1 MRKLLFSWVWG
12 NAAVALAQVLS
23 VTPAFPT
30 QNDTVTIV
38 YDATQGNAA
47 LVGTSPVYAH
57 AGLITSTSTSPA
69 NWQFV
74 QGTWGQ
80 PTPKVL
86 MTSLGNNKHRIKYH
100 IPTFY
105 GFPTGA
111 QVQQLAFVF
120 RNAGGTV
127 VGRSADGTDIYYP
140 IYPAN
145 SGLLAAFF
153 APSGPQIANPGDTLR
168 LVAASN
174 QSATL
179 KIYDN
184 GVLKTTVANATAL
197 NYDLVVT
204 SAGAHT
210 VVLEAAS
217 GTSTV
222 YDTIR
227 YTGNPIQLVAAV
239 PSGWLD
245 GANYLNDSTV
255 GLVLR
260 APNKQFA
267 YVLGDFNDFLP
278 ETGYFMNKS
287 PDGERFWLAVPVTA
301 GQKYAYQ
308 YWIDGN
314 LKVADPF
321 AELILDPNSD
331 GSIPAATWPG
341 LHPYPAGK
349 TTGFCALLR
358 PGAPEYTWK
367 NTAFTPPGK
376 ADLLIYELLIRDFT
390 TARNYQS
397 LIDTLGYL
405 QRLGINAIELM
416 PNSEFENNESW
427 GYNPS
432 FHMALDK
439 YYGTPEKFKEFVDSC
454 HSKGIAVIA
463 DMVFNH
469 AFGQSPLVNMY
480 WDAANSRPAANS
492 PWFNPVCPHP
502 PYCWGFDFN
511 HEKQATKDFVDRVT
525 TFWLQEY
532 RIDGIRF
539 DYTKGFLNGNAG
551 NSAVRQAI
559 IKRIGDTIWS
569 VNPNAHVIL
578 EHWADNG
585 EEKALAD
592 YGFML
597 WGNSTYNFHQA
608 GQGNAQSNF
617 SWAYHGARGWSQPA
631 LVSYPESH
639 DEERLMYEVLTYG
652 NTANA
657 NHNPKQLATG
667 LRRAEGV
674 ILFAYLI
681 PGPRMIWM
689 FGELGY
695 DVSINVPCR
704 VCNKPLRWNYYQVPE
719 RRRLYDVTSAVFHL
733 RRAHPA
739 TFRDGQFTYSLSG
752 ATKRMVFNS
761 SGMDAVVL
769 GNFGVTTQS
778 IIPAFPGAG
787 TWYEYFSGD
796 TLTVTDVNASLSLAP
811 GAYRVYTSA
820 KLAQPQ
826 VALDVEELPSTPA
839 SRVYPNPASDG
850 FWLERP
856 AAAGHVELVD
866 AQGRILRRWDRSAA
880 ELEYLDLGGMPAGWY
895 VVQVHDVLGSERH
908 TLQIQY

>member
-1 MRKLLFSWVWG
+1 MKNVF
-12 NAAVALAQVLS
+12 VALIVAISVPLGAQILS

-30 QNDTVTIV
+30 QNDTVTVV

-47 LVGTSPVYAH
+47 LTGVSPVYAH
-57 AGLITSTSTSPA
+57 AGLITSASTSPT

-80 PTPKVL
+80 PTAKVL
-86 MTSLGNNKHRIKYH
+86 MTNLGNNKHQIKYH

-105 GFPTGA
+105 GFPGGT

-120 RNAGGTV
+120 RNAAGTV

-153 APSGPQIANPGDTLR
+153 APSGPQIANPGDTLK
-168 LVAASN
+168 LVAAAN
-174 QSATL
+174 QSAVL

-184 GVLKTTVANATAL
+184 GVLKTTVSNTASL
-197 NYDLVVT
+197 NYNLIAT
-204 SAGAHT
+204 TPGAHT
-210 VVLEAAS
+210 VVLEAVS
-217 GTSTV
+217 GTSTA
-222 YDTIR
+222 YDTIH
-227 YTGNPIQLVAAV
+227 YTGNPIQMVAPV
-239 PSGWLD
+239 PQGWLD

-260 APNKQFA
+260 APFKEFV
-267 YVLGDFNDFLP
+267 YVLGDFNNFLP
-278 ETGYFMNKS
+278 STSYFMNKS
-287 PDGERFWLAVPVTA
+287 TDGERFWLTIPVAA
-301 GQKYAYQ
+301 GQQYAYQ
-308 YWIDGN
+308 YWIDGAI
-314 LKVADPF
+314 KVADPL

-331 GSIPAATWPG
+331 GGIPAGTWPG
-341 LHPYPAGK
+341 LHPYPTGK

-358 PGAPEYTWK
+358 PGAPEYAWK
-367 NTAFTPPGK
+367 NSSFTPPGK
-376 ADLLIYELLIRDFT
+376 ADLIIYELLVRDFIA
-390 TARNYQS
+390 ARNYQA

-416 PNSEFENNESW
+416 PNNEFENNESW

-463 DMVFNH
+463 DMVLNH
-469 AFGQSPLVNMY
+469 AFGQNPMVNMY
-480 WDAANSRPAANS
+480 WDQVNSRPASNS
-492 PWFNPVCPHP
+492 PWFNAVCPHP
-502 PYCWGFDFN
+502 PYCWGYDFN
-511 HEKQATKDFVDRVT
+511 HEKQATKDYVDRVT

-539 DYTKGFLNGNAG
+539 DYTKGFMNGSAG
-551 NSAVRQAI
+551 ASAVRQAI

-569 VNPNAHVIL
+569 INPNAHLIL
-578 EHWADNG
+578 EHWADNS

-617 SWAYHGARGWSQPA
+617 SWAYHGARGWTKPG

-652 NTANA
+652 STANP
-657 NHNPKQLATG
+657 NHNPRQLATG
-667 LRRAEGV
+667 LRRAEAV
-674 ILFAYLI
+674 NLFAYLI

-695 DVSINVPCR
+695 DVSINNPCR
-704 VCNKPLRWNYYQVPE
+704 VCNKPIRWNYYQVPE
-719 RRRLYDVTSAVFHL
+719 RRRLYDVTSAIFNL

-739 TFRDGQFTYSLSG
+739 TFRDGQFTYSFSG
-752 ATKRMVFNS
+752 NTKRMVFNS

-769 GNFGVTTQS
+769 GNFAVTTQS
-778 IIPAFPGAG
+778 IIPAFPSAG
-787 TWYEYFSGD
+787 TWYDYFSGD
-796 TLTVTDVNASLSLAP
+796 SITVLDVNASISLAP
-811 GAYRVYTSA
+811 GAYRVYTSV

-826 VALDVEELPSTPA
+826 IALDVAELPTASA
-839 SRVYPNPASDG
+839 SRVYPNPAANG
-850 FWLERP
+850 FWFES
-856 AAAGHVELVD
+856 AGPGGRLTLVD
-866 AQGRILRRWDRSAA
+866 AQGRVVRTWDRSGLSQ
-880 ELEYLDLGGMPAGWY
+880 EFYDLGSVPAGWY
-895 VVQVHDVLGSERH
+895 VVVLERDGVLERH
-908 TLQIQY
+908 ALQIQP

>member
-1 MRKLLFSWVWG
+1 MKNVF
-12 NAAVALAQVLS
+12 VALFAAICVPVSAQILS

-30 QNDTVTIV
+30 QNDTVTVV

-47 LVGTSPVYAH
+47 LTGVSPVYAH
-57 AGLITSTSTSPA
+57 AGLITSASTSLT

-80 PTPKVL
+80 PTAKVL
-86 MTSLGNNKHRIKYH
+86 MTNLGNNKHQIKYH

-105 GFPTGA
+105 GFPGGT

-120 RNAGGTV
+120 RNAAGTV

-153 APSGPQIANPGDTLR
+153 APVGPQIANPGDTLK

-184 GVLKTTVANATAL
+184 GVLKTTVSNATAL
-197 NYDLVVT
+197 NYNLIAT
-204 SAGAHT
+204 TPGAHT
-210 VVLEAAS
+210 VVLEAVS
-217 GTSTV
+217 GTSTA
-222 YDTIR
+222 YDTIH
-227 YTGNPIQLVAAV
+227 YTGNPIQMVAPV
-239 PSGWLD
+239 PQGWLD

-260 APNKQFA
+260 APFKEFV
-267 YVLGDFNDFLP
+267 YVLGDFNNFLP
-278 ETGYFMNKS
+278 STSYFMNKS
-287 PDGERFWLAVPVTA
+287 TDGERFWLAIPVVA
-301 GQKYAYQ
+301 GQQSAYQ
-308 YWIDGN
+308 YWIDGSI
-314 LKVADPF
+314 KVADPF
-321 AELILDPNSD
+321 AELVLDPNSD
-331 GSIPAATWPG
+331 GGIPAGTWPG
-341 LHPYPAGK
+341 LHPYPTGK

-358 PGAPEYTWK
+358 PGASEYAWK
-367 NTAFTPPGK
+367 NATFTPPGK
-376 ADLLIYELLIRDFT
+376 ADLIIYELLVRDFIA
-390 TARNYQS
+390 ARNYQA

-439 YYGTPEKFKEFVDSC
+439 YYGTPNKFKEFVDSC

-480 WDAANSRPAANS
+480 WDAVNSRPAANS

-502 PYCWGFDFN
+502 PYCWGYDFN

-551 NSAVRQAI
+551 SSAVRQAI

-569 VNPNAHVIL
+569 VNPNAHLIL

-617 SWAYHGARGWSQPA
+617 SWAYHGARGWTKPG

-652 NTANA
+652 STANP
-657 NHNPKQLATG
+657 NHNPRQLATG
-667 LRRAEGV
+667 LRRAEAV
-674 ILFAYLI
+674 NLFAYLI

-695 DVSINVPCR
+695 DVSINNPCR
-704 VCNKPLRWNYYQVPE
+704 VCNKPIRWNYYQVPE
-719 RRRLYDVTSAVFHL
+719 RRRLYDVTAAIFNL
-733 RRAHPA
+733 RRTYPG
-739 TFRDGQFTYSLSG
+739 TFRDGQFTYSFSG
-752 ATKRMVFNS
+752 NTKRMVFNS

-769 GNFGVTTQS
+769 GNFAVTNQT
-778 IIPAFPGAG
+778 IIPAFPSAG
-787 TWYEYFSGD
+787 TWYDYFSGD
-796 TLTVTDVNASLSLAP
+796 SITVTDVNASISLAP

-826 VALDVEELPSTPA
+826 ITLDVAELPSGTA
-839 SRVYPNPASDG
+839 SRVYPNPAAHG
-850 FWLERP
+850 FWLDAPELGGR
-856 AAAGHVELVD
+856 VSLVD
-866 AQGRILRRWDRSAA
+866 AQGRILRSWERGASAQEFF
-880 ELEYLDLGGMPAGWY
+880 ELGSLSAGWY
-895 VVQVHDVLGSERH
+895 VVVLERNGVVERH
-908 TLQIQY
+908 PLQIQP

>member
-1 MRKLLFSWVWG
+1 MKKLLRFG
-12 NAAVALAQVLS
+12 FLAFALPSTAQILS

-30 QNDTVTIV
+30 QNDTVTVV

-47 LVGTSPVYAH
+47 LTGVSPVYAH
-57 AGLITSTSTSPA
+57 AGLITSASTSLT

-80 PTPKVL
+80 PTAKVL
-86 MTSLGNNKHRIKYH
+86 MTNLGNNKHQIKYH

-105 GFPTGA
+105 GFPGGT

-120 RNAGGTV
+120 RNAAGTV
-127 VGRSADGTDIYYP
+127 VGRSADASDIYYP

-153 APSGPQIANPGDTLR
+153 APVGPQIANPGDTLK

-197 NYDLVVT
+197 NYDLIAT
-204 SAGAHT
+204 TPGAHT
-210 VVLEAAS
+210 VVLEAVS
-217 GTSTV
+217 GTSTA
-222 YDTIR
+222 YDTIH
-227 YTGNPIQLVAAV
+227 YTGNPIQMVAPV
-239 PSGWLD
+239 PQGWLD

-260 APNKQFA
+260 APFKEFV
-267 YVLGDFNDFLP
+267 YVVGDFNDFLP
-278 ETGYFMNKS
+278 STSYFMNKS
-287 PDGERFWLAVPVTA
+287 TDGERFWLAIPVEA
-301 GQKYAYQ
+301 GQQYAYQ
-308 YWIDGN
+308 YWIDGAI
-314 LKVADPF
+314 KVADPF

-331 GSIPAATWPG
+331 GGIPAGTWPG
-341 LHPYPAGK
+341 LHPYPTGK

-358 PGAPEYTWK
+358 PGASEYAWK
-367 NTAFTPPGK
+367 NATFTPPGK
-376 ADLLIYELLIRDFT
+376 ADLIIYELLVRDFIA
-390 TARNYQS
+390 ARNYQA

-480 WDAANSRPAANS
+480 WDPVNNRTAANS
-492 PWFNPVCPHP
+492 PWFNAVCPHP

-511 HEKQATKDFVDRVT
+511 HEKQATKDYVDRVT

-539 DYTKGFLNGNAG
+539 DYTKGFMNGNAG
-551 NSAVRQAI
+551 TSAVRQAI

-569 VNPNAHVIL
+569 VNPNAHLIL

-597 WGNSTYNFHQA
+597 WGNATYNFHQA

-617 SWAYHGARGWSQPA
+617 SWAYHGARGWTKPG

-652 NTANA
+652 STANP
-657 NHNPKQLATG
+657 NHNPRQLATG
-667 LRRAEGV
+667 LRRAEAV
-674 ILFAYLI
+674 NLFAYLI

-695 DVSINVPCR
+695 DISINNPCR
-704 VCNKPLRWNYYQVPE
+704 VCNKPIRWNYYQVPE
-719 RRRLYDVTSAVFHL
+719 RRRLYDVTAAIFNL
-733 RRAHPA
+733 RRTYPG
-739 TFRDGQFTYSLSG
+739 TFRDGQFTYSFSG
-752 ATKRMVFNS
+752 NTKRMVFNS

-769 GNFGVTTQS
+769 GNFAVTTQT
-778 IIPAFPGAG
+778 IIPAFPSAG
-787 TWYEYFSGD
+787 TWYDYFSGD
-796 TLTVTDVNASLSLAP
+796 SITVTDVNASISLAP

-826 VALDVEELPSTPA
+826 ITLDVAELPSGTA
-839 SRVYPNPASDG
+839 SRVYPNPAAHG
-850 FWLERP
+850 FWLDAPELGGR
-856 AAAGHVELVD
+856 VSLVD
-866 AQGRILRRWDRSAA
+866 AQGRTVRAWERGGLAQEFF
-880 ELEYLDLGGMPAGWY
+880 ELGSVPAGCY
-895 VVQVHDVLGSERH
+895 VVVLDRAGATERH
-908 TLQIQY
+908 TLIVQP